1 MLKDVLLNR
10 KFSEFNPLVKL
21 TAIGERVLY
30 MKKLV
35 VTIACLSMLTIYSA
49 AQEVPKAEFYA
60 GYTFV
65 RFYPNSGVQAFT
77 ANGGLGSFQYNFTR
91 HFSFVAE
98 LGGVTNSRIN
108 VANFGSIQP
117 NQTSFTYL
125 FGPRLFFNKAGVV
138 SPFIEYEVGG
148 FHNSRS
154 FNISNDLLTFPLPPL
169 PGVGVTTYPTYTKFR
184 STQNAAAMA
193 VGGGV
198 DIRLSHLIGFRPIQ
212 LDYLPTHFSPFNVPG
227 LGLGLNVNRTTWQN
241 NLRYSTG
248 VLFRLGGATPPPPTV
263 ACNVTPAELLPWAGP
278 VQASVQTTN
287 FNPNRTLDY
296 SWSSTSGQIMG
307 QGPEAKVDTANLS
320 PGTYTI
326 SAHVSDPR
334 RRTNGSASNT
344 CEFTVKQPQAPQVA
358 CSATPSTVKPGE
370 PITINI
376 QGSSPDQSRIER
388 RTVNSNAGTL
398 KEGETVAG
406 GQPGEFT
413 TTATL
418 DTTNVQPGPVNVSVA
433 ITDVHGL
440 SASCVASAN
449 VAAPPEIASET
460 LISDCDFNN
469 PKKLARVD
477 NECKAVLDEVA
488 LRLQHEPNGKLVVVG
503 CAEEEEV
510 AKVSGVDALRAA
522 NAKAYLTGGEAKQQ
536 IDVSRIEIRTSTT
549 HDCGKKARLYFV
561 PEGGTFTQQ
570 NTVIVDE
577 STLPANKL
585 GEPAATRPRR

>member
-1 MLKDVLLNR
+1 MLKDVLPKR

-35 VTIACLSMLTIYSA
+35 VTIACLSMLAIYSA
-49 AQEVPKAEFYA
+49 AQEIPKAEVYA

-77 ANGGLGSFQYNFTR
+77 ANGGVGSFQYNFTR

-98 LGGVTNSRIN
+98 LGGVHNGRIN
-108 VANFGSIQP
+108 IGNFGVVEP
-117 NQTSFTYL
+117 DQTAFTYL
-125 FGPRLFFNKAGVV
+125 FGPRVFFNKAGVV
-138 SPFIEYEVGG
+138 SPFIEYEIGG

-154 FNISNDLLTFPLPPL
+154 FNVPNDLLTFPLPPI
-169 PGVGVTTYPTYTKFR
+169 PGVGVTTYANYTKFR
-184 STQNAAAMA
+184 STQNALAMA

-212 LDYLPTHFSPFNVPG
+212 LDYLPTHFSPFNVG
-227 LGLGLNVNRTTWQN
+227 LVPNGRIFNPTTWQQ

-248 VLFRLGGATPPPPTV
+248 ILFRFGGATPPPPTV
-263 ACNVTPAELLPWAGP
+263 ACNVTPEELLPWAGP

-287 FNPNRTLDY
+287 FNQGRTLDY

-320 PGTYTI
+320 PGSYTI

-334 RRTNGSASNT
+334 RRTNGSASTT
-344 CEFTVKQPQAPQVA
+344 CSFTVKQPQSPQVA

-370 PITINI
+370 PITINV
-376 QGSSPDQSRIER
+376 QTSSPDQSRIER
-388 RTVNSNAGTL
+388 RTVNSNVGAL

-406 GQPGEFT
+406 SQPGEYT

-418 DTTNVQPGPVNVSVA
+418 DTTNVPPGPVNVNVA
-433 ITDVHGL
+433 VTDVHGL
-440 SASCVASAN
+440 SASCVASAS
-449 VAAPPEIASET
+449 VAAPPEIVSES
-460 LISDCDFNN
+460 LISDCEFNN

-503 CAEEEEV
+503 CAEEQQV

-549 HDCGKKARLYFV
+549 HDCGNKARLYFV
-561 PEGGTFTQQ
+561 PEGGSFTQT

-577 STLPANKL
+577 STLPADRL
-585 GEPAATRPRR
+585 GAPARPRR